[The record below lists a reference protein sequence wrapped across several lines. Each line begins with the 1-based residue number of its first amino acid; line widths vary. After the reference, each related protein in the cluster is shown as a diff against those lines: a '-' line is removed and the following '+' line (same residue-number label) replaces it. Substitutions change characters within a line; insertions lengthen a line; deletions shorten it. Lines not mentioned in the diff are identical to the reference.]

1 MSRRV
6 YKLKTGEEIRWFGNH
21 HGFVLVYAGRN
32 EFGQRCY
39 EIRKLS
45 KEERRAIV
53 FSYLKDHEDE
63 YVKVSFLSEKLGVTD
78 RAIQSDIRFLEN
90 CGTIK
95 RIPVIGVE
103 GKQRPNRYQCIAP
116 KSAGPHVLTLENLYK
131 PSNPAG
137 IRTWSWEDY
146 RMETGK
152 TSQELYDQ
160 YMDLLDEKQEQNDE
174 REKALKKSLRQR
186 TKEEPEM

>member
-78 RAIQSDIRFLEN
+78 RTIQSDIRFLEN

-137 IRTWSWEDY
+137 IGTWSWEDY